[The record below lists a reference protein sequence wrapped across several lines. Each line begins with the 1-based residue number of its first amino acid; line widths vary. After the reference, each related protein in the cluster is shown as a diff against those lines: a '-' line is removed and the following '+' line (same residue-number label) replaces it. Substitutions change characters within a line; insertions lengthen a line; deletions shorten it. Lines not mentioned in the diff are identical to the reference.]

1 MSQMIDDSVI
11 QAVKE
16 RADIAEVI
24 GSSIQLKRA
33 GRNFLGLCPFHNEK
47 TPSFNVSSDNQF
59 FHCFGCGANGD
70 VISYVQQHE
79 NIDFIDAVKMLAN
92 RYGVVIPEGE
102 NYNPQAQ
109 SEKAKLLELHKDVC
123 DWFRNNLKSAAAVS
137 VRDYL
142 TKRGITDADVASF
155 QIGYA
160 PDSWDS
166 LINWAQSKNYS
177 LDLLEKAGLVVRKE
191 GTDRFYDRFRDRLMF
206 AIWNDDGKVIA
217 FSGRVLQK
225 DAKGGKYVNS
235 PETAIFHKSSILYA
249 LSHSKRNIRDK
260 KQAILC
266 EGQLDVIACHRA
278 GLNTAVST
286 QGTAFTEDHARK
298 LKRYTDKVII
308 AFDGDAAGQKACF
321 KCIEILLPLGITP
334 SVLTWG
340 EGMDP
345 DSLYSQQGAQA
356 LHDCV
361 SKAQGFFDVLVN
373 YNVQTLGTNTVEGKT
388 QIAHNIINFISK
400 INDSIVRSS
409 YIQTLSERIGVHS
422 ESLFRELKKH
432 YRKQRFKNERPVQ
445 NEEVFVTQPTPIQF
459 TEVMTAAT
467 LAELTILEIS
477 LEYEDIA
484 MMIVDILPTQF
495 ISFTVIGSALKEVL
509 ELSLAGDWYS
519 CKEIIKEK
527 YLSQSPKIAERFMNP
542 EYGSDAERPT
552 VDRAVKECLKKI
564 KEAPM
569 LKRRDEIMKL
579 LRDPNQDATSLKQEF
594 QQLMKELREL

>member
-59 FHCFGCGANGD
+59 FHCFGCGASGD

-79 NIDFIDAVKMLAN
+79 NIDFIDSVKMLAN
-92 RYGVVIPEGE
+92 RYGIVIPEGE
-102 NYNPQAQ
+102 NFNPQAQ

-123 DWFRNNLKSAAAVS
+123 DWFRNNLKSASAVS

-142 TKRGITDADVASF
+142 QKRGITDADIASF
-155 QIGYA
+155 QVGYA

-166 LINWAQSKNYS
+166 LLNWASSKNYPP
-177 LDLLEKAGLVVRKE
+177 DLLEKAGLVVRKE

-235 PETAIFHKSSILYA
+235 PETPIFYKSSILYA
-249 LSHSKRNIRDK
+249 LSHAKRNIRDK

-298 LKRYTDKVII
+298 LKRYTDKVVI

-340 EGMDP
+340 DGMDP
-345 DSLYSQQGAQA
+345 DSLYSQKGPEA
-356 LHDCV
+356 LQECV
-361 SKAQGFFDVLVN
+361 AKAQNFFEVLVN
-373 YNVQTLGTNTVEGKT
+373 YNIQSLGTDTVEGKT
-388 QIAHNIINFISK
+388 KIAHNIINFISK

-409 YIQTLSERIGVHS
+409 YIQTLSERIGVHP

-432 YRKQRFKNERPVQ
+432 YRKQHFKNERPVL
-445 NEEVFVTQPTPIQF
+445 NEEVFDTQMPVQF
-459 TEVMTAAT
+459 TEVMTPAT

-484 MMIVDILPTQF
+484 MMLVDDLPANF
-495 ISFTVIGSALKEVL
+495 ISMSVIGSALKEVL

-519 CKEIIKEK
+519 CKEMIKEK
-527 YLSQSPKIAERFMNP
+527 YLNQSPKIAERFMTP
-542 EYGSDAERPT
+542 EYGSEAERAT
-552 VDRAVKECLKKI
+552 VDRAVKQCLKRI
-564 KEAPM
+564 KEEPM
-569 LKRRDEIMKL
+569 IQRRDQIMQL
-579 LRDPNQDATSLKQEF
+579 LRDPNQDSTALKLEF